1 MGSRKPGRSAKPS
14 LRNPNDSLSSKR
26 PPFKKKKKTET
37 SNASD
42 RKSKKRDKK
51 KPKQSVERPDGG
63 GANEIPHSND
73 CNSQPLT
80 ASEQLKFFVDQYQ
93 SANNVQLSSLEL
105 ESFKGAPVFMGSF
118 LVLGLD
124 FVLHC

>member
-1 MGSRKPGRSAKPS
+1 MGSRKPERSAKPS

-26 PPFKKKKKTET
+26 PPFKKKKTAT
-37 SNASD
+37 SNASEG
-42 RKSKKRDKK
+42 KSKKRDKK

-63 GANEIPHSND
+63 GANEIPQSND

-80 ASEQLKFFVDQYQ
+80 ASEQLKFFVDLYQ

-105 ESFKGAPVFMGSF
+105 ESFNGASVFMGSF